1 MDSFYGKNMKNHHRA
16 RGILRHFVRMVCFI
30 MLLMMPT
37 TGSAQ
42 YDDEKYTLDSLQEL
56 IKTESSD
63 SLLARYYCY
72 MAYAT
77 DNIDSCIK
85 YAFKSLEHCK
95 DTNSILIADNTEYI
109 AWAYWMKGDAR
120 TGLPYLLKSTS
131 IYERLNDT
139 DQIAYNYRFLS
150 NFYAKL
156 NQNDSMTYCI
166 NKAMDINLQKH
177 DTANIAQC
185 YIELAEIYFDKNCYT
200 ESEKNLRYALE
211 LDSMTNNTLEYARC
225 YYRLGELYCKK
236 AENLDEYFMTKNYL
250 KKAIKIFEDI
260 NSSHSVYVSSKH
272 LAFGDLADIYVKI
285 AKETRND
292 LYADSCL
299 SYLKN
304 SLDYLIENHDFTNA
318 VAIGYTY
325 FEYMKYYK
333 RYKEGLDFLLRQKK
347 YIKDETTILKLRE
360 YYDKLREAYYLVGDY
375 KNAYECI
382 VKSLE
387 YHDASLN
394 DSTMLVLA
402 TLKTEQAMI
411 MENNERAHE
420 EALHFVE
427 RRKLKITIILLCVVL
442 VLICL
447 LVFYVSRMLSIKR
460 RNNTILMLKNET
472 LNQQKSEIEAQR
484 DEIESQKNEIELQKN
499 IIMDQWHEVEA
510 VNIKLIHSIN
520 YAQRIQRAALSK
532 IEEVKELFPD
542 SFVFYCPRDIVSG
555 DFYRCLRCG
564 KYAVMI
570 TADCT
575 GHGIPGGFLSM
586 LGLSGIKEFMV
597 SEYDAENP
605 GTVLDRMKDFIKST
619 LVSSQKGKIMDDGM
633 DMTICCYDFENMVMH
648 YAIAAQTAYIIR
660 NGETIKLKGDAM
672 PVGRYVRETDH
683 FQSLTTPIQKGDM
696 VYTFS
701 DGIQDQ
707 PGGRD
712 KRKFLQKNLVALLVS
727 FADKPTD
734 EQSQILEEK
743 ILAWRDTNPQIDDMT
758 LIGIRV

>member
-1 MDSFYGKNMKNHHRA
+1 MDSFYGNNMKKNRRA
-16 RGILRHFVRMVCFI
+16 RSVLRHFVRMVCFV

-37 TGSAQ
+37 SGSAQ
-42 YDDEKYTLDSLQEL
+42 YDEERYTLDSLQKL
-56 IKTESSD
+56 IKVESSD
-63 SLLARYYCY
+63 SLLAKYYCY
-72 MAYAT
+72 MAYTT

-85 YAFKSLEHCK
+85 YAFKSLELIK

-109 AWAYWMKGDAR
+109 AWAYLMKDDAR

-131 IYERLNDT
+131 IYERHHDT
-139 DQIAYNYRFLS
+139 DHIAYNYRFLA

-166 NKAMDINLQKH
+166 NKAMDINLQKR

-185 YIELAEIYFDKNCYT
+185 YVELSEIYSDKKCYA
-200 ESEKNLRYALE
+200 ESEKYLRNAIE
-211 LDSMTNNTLEYARC
+211 LDSLSNNTLEYARC
-225 YYRLGELYCKK
+225 YYRLGEVYCNK
-236 AENLDEYFMTKNYL
+236 AKTLDEYFTTMNYL
-250 KKAIKIFEDI
+250 KKAIKIFEEE
-260 NSSHSVYVSSKH
+260 NSSHALYVYSKH
-272 LAFGDLADIYVKI
+272 LAFGDLANIYIKI
-285 AKETRND
+285 AKETQNK
-292 LYADSCL
+292 LYADSCFT
-299 SYLKN
+299 YLKT
-304 SLDYLIENHDFTNA
+304 SLDYLIETHDFTNA
-318 VAIGYTY
+318 VAVGYTY
-325 FEYMKYYK
+325 FEYMKYHK
-333 RYKEGLDFLLRQKK
+333 KYKEGLEFLLRQKK
-347 YIKDETTILKLRE
+347 YINEETTIPKLRE

-382 VKSLE
+382 VKSME

-394 DSTMLVLA
+394 DSSMLVLA

-411 MENNERAHE
+411 MENYKRAHDE
-420 EALHFVE
+420 EVHFLE
-427 RRKLKITIILLCVVL
+427 RRKLKTTIILLCVVL

-460 RNNTILMLKNET
+460 RNNTILMLKNEI

-499 IIMDQWHEVEA
+499 IITEQWHEVEA

-586 LGLSGIKEFMV
+586 LGLSGLKEFMV

-605 GTVLDRMKDFIKST
+605 GTVLDRMKIFIKST
-619 LVSSQKGKIMDDGM
+619 LVSSLKGKIMDDGM
-633 DMTICCYDFENMVMH
+633 DMTICCYDFDKMVMH

-660 NGETIKLKGDAM
+660 NGNAIKLKGDSM

-683 FQSLTTPIQKGDM
+683 FQSLTAPIQKGDM

-734 EQSQILEEK
+734 EQPQILEEK

-758 LIGIRV
+758 LVGIRV